1 MTTVSEALRMAVGL
15 HQGNRLAEAAD
26 IYRKIIEAAP
36 EVADAWHLLGVLHHQ
51 SGQSAD
57 AVRLIGE
64 AIRRDPLCAAYHDN
78 LGSAM
83 RTAGQADRA
92 AAHHRVATA
101 LDPGWVK
108 PLGNLAGALTDLGD
122 GAGAAGAL
130 RRALRLAPESDAYLL
145 RLGDCLYAQERTD
158 EAEECYLRLDALQP
172 GRADCRYRLGL
183 CRLAASRLMAAVL
196 ATAGKTVDR
205 AALGEAVAAFADA
218 AAGGHADAGKNLF
231 GTAVVAIQTGVMDD
245 AMLERVAAAAR
256 RRLMAEPRDSVALSV
271 VCYRLYRLGRL
282 DLASRYFRKYA
293 RHWTPQDIAADFEML
308 LWSMV
313 RGEPAYFD
321 GLAAMPPACFSRAV
335 RRMPV
340 PPQADGRPILL
351 VGCDETYWRRFGAGF
366 LVTRREKAPSC
377 ALHVHVVNPSDETEA
392 ELMRLAG
399 GDAPLS
405 VSFET
410 IDLAALSEPVRLTYF
425 ASARFAVTQQLLRQG
440 AGAVIQV
447 DVDALL
453 LADPGA
459 AMADWQAWDVAV
471 MQDRRGRGP
480 TRDFLAGFLA
490 FNRTPAARRYLD
502 LVVAY
507 IGRHFD
513 EGRAFWGA
521 GSGGPLLHIRPSG
534 PLRRSAGPDPLRLR
548 SLPLPALPGEVRPPH
563 AASLMPP
570 GRCVRA
576 AAVPAPASAARP
588 LPLRG
593 A

>member
-26 IYRKIIEAAP
+26 IYRKIIQAAP

-51 SGQSAD
+51 SDQSAE

-78 LGSAM
+78 LGSAL
-83 RTAGQADRA
+83 RALTQADRA

-101 LDPGWVK
+101 IDPGWVK
-108 PLGNLAGALTDLGD
+108 PFGNLAGALTDLGD
-122 GAGAAGAL
+122 GTGAAGAL

-145 RLGDCLYAQERTD
+145 RLGDCLYAQERTV
-158 EAEECYLRLDALQP
+158 EAEECYRRLDALHP

-183 CRLAASRLMAAVL
+183 CRLAASGLMGAVL

-205 AALGEAVAAFADA
+205 AALGEAVAAFTDA

-231 GTAVVAIQTGVMDD
+231 GTAVVAIQTGVTDD
-245 AMLERVAAAAR
+245 ATLDRIAAAAR

-271 VCYRLYRLGRL
+271 VCYLLYRRGRL
-282 DLASRYFRKYA
+282 DLASRFFRKHA

-313 RGEPAYFD
+313 RGEPAFFD
-321 GLAAMPPACFSRAV
+321 GLAAEPPACFTRAV

-351 VGCDETYWRRFGAGF
+351 VGCDESYWRRFGAGF
-366 LVTRREKAPSC
+366 LATRREKAPSC
-377 ALHVHVVNPSDETEA
+377 ALHVHVVNPSDDTEA

-399 GDAPLS
+399 DGDFPLS
-405 VSFET
+405 ASFET
-410 IDLAALSEPVRLTYF
+410 IDLGALPEPVRLTYF

-440 AGAVIQV
+440 AGPVIQV

-453 LADPGA
+453 LADPGL
-459 AMADWQAWDVAV
+459 AMVDWQAWDVAV

-480 TRDFLAGFLA
+480 TRDVLAGFLA

-513 EGRAFWGA
+513 EGRAFWGLDQA
-521 GSGGPLLHIRPSG
+521 APYCTYDHLVRSGG
-534 PLRRSAGPDPLRLR
+534 A
-548 SLPLPALPGEVRPPH
+548 PALIRFDFEAFPFLH
-563 AASLMPP
+563 FLAK
-570 GRCVRA
+570 
-576 AAVPAPASAARP
+576 
-588 LPLRG
+588 
-593 A
+593 

>member
-26 IYRKIIEAAP
+26 IYRKIIQAAP

-51 SGQSAD
+51 SGQSAE

-78 LGSAM
+78 LGSAL
-83 RTAGQADRA
+83 RVAGQADRA

-101 LDPGWVK
+101 IDPGWVK
-108 PLGNLAGALTDLGD
+108 PFGNLAGALTDLGD

-145 RLGDCLYAQERTD
+145 RLGDCLYAQERMV
-158 EAEECYLRLDALQP
+158 EAEECYRRLDALHP

-205 AALGEAVAAFADA
+205 AALGEAIAAFADA
-218 AAGGHADAGKNLF
+218 ATGGHADAGKNLF

-245 AMLERVAAAAR
+245 STLDRIAAAAR
-256 RRLMAEPRDSVALSV
+256 RRLMVEPRNSVALSV
-271 VCYRLYRLGRL
+271 VCYRLYRRGRL

-313 RGEPAYFD
+313 RGEPAFFD
-321 GLAAMPPACFSRAV
+321 RLAAEPPACFSRAV

-366 LVTRREKAPSC
+366 LATRQEKAPSC
-377 ALHVHVVNPSDETEA
+377 VLHVHVVNPSDKTEA

-399 GDAPLS
+399 DVPLS

-410 IDLAALSEPVRLTYF
+410 TDLAVLPEPVRLTYF

-440 AGAVIQV
+440 AGPVIQV

-459 AMADWQAWDVAV
+459 AMAEWQDWDVAV

-490 FNRTPAARRYLD
+490 FNRTPAAQRYLD

-507 IGRHFD
+507 IGWHFD
-513 EGRAFWGA
+513 EGRAFWGLDQA
-521 GSGGPLLHIRPSG
+521 APYCTYDHLVRSGG
-534 PLRRSAGPDPLRLR
+534 A
-548 SLPLPALPGEVRPPH
+548 PALIRFDFEAFPFLH
-563 AASLMPP
+563 FLAK
-570 GRCVRA
+570 
-576 AAVPAPASAARP
+576 
-588 LPLRG
+588 
-593 A
+593 

>member
-15 HQGNRLAEAAD
+15 HHGNRLAEAAD
-26 IYRKIIEAAP
+26 IYRKIIQAAP

-51 SGQSAD
+51 SGQSAE

-64 AIRRDPLCAAYHDN
+64 AIRRDPLCAAYNDN
-78 LGSAM
+78 LGSAL
-83 RTAGQADRA
+83 RAAGQADRA

-101 LDPGWVK
+101 IDPGWVK
-108 PLGNLAGALTDLGD
+108 PFGNLAGALIDLDD
-122 GAGAAGAL
+122 GAGAAVAL

-158 EAEECYLRLDALQP
+158 EAEECYRQLNALHP

-205 AALGEAVAAFADA
+205 IALGEAVAAFADA
-218 AAGGHADAGKNLF
+218 AADGHADAVKNLF

-245 AMLERVAAAAR
+245 ATLDRITAAAR
-256 RRLMAEPRDSVALSV
+256 RRLMVEPRDSVALSV
-271 VCYRLYRLGRL
+271 VCYRLYRRGRL
-282 DLASRYFRKYA
+282 DLASRYFRKHA
-293 RHWTPQDIAADFEML
+293 RHWTPQDISADFEML

-313 RGEPAYFD
+313 RGELAFFD
-321 GLAAMPPACFSRAV
+321 GLAAKPPACFSRAV

-340 PPQADGRPILL
+340 PPDADGRPILL

-366 LVTRREKAPSC
+366 LATRLEKAPSC
-377 ALHVHVVNPSDETEA
+377 ALHVHVVNPSDDTEA

-399 GDAPLS
+399 DGDAPLS

-410 IDLAALSEPVRLTYF
+410 IDLAALPEPVRLTYF
-425 ASARFAVTQQLLRQG
+425 ASARFAVTQRLLRQG
-440 AGAVIQV
+440 IGPVIQV

-453 LADPGA
+453 LSDPGL

-490 FNRTPAARRYLD
+490 FNRTPAAQRYLD
-502 LVVAY
+502 FVVAY

-513 EGRAFWGA
+513 EGRAFWGLDQA
-521 GSGGPLLHIRPSG
+521 APYCTYDHLVRSGG
-534 PLRRSAGPDPLRLR
+534 A
-548 SLPLPALPGEVRPPH
+548 PALIRFDFEAFPFLH
-563 AASLMPP
+563 FLAK
-570 GRCVRA
+570 
-576 AAVPAPASAARP
+576 
-588 LPLRG
+588 
-593 A
+593 